1 MNPRINQLR
10 TDKLLSGVAQRYR
23 NDNYIAE
30 KILPFVQVKEKTG
43 KFAKFGKENFRAYSG
58 QLFRAPGTQAHSV
71 DYSVSMGSYSCDER
85 SAEKIVPFEFYENFD
100 APYNPE
106 EDAVSVLMDNIW
118 VNQEL
123 ALATTLA
130 NTAIITQNT
139 TLSGTSQWSDTTNS
153 DPIANIR
160 TAINTV
166 KASSGLRPNVL
177 VFCEDAFDKLKD
189 HPLVR
194 EQLKYTGIMGNPS
207 DDALTMWLKSFFK
220 IEDVI
225 VGSSSYMASDEGQ
238 TNDLDAVWTGNVW
251 ALHRPSTP
259 SVLRASFGY
268 TFSDSPRSV
277 DVRVEEAIKANV
289 VRVSYSFDQ
298 NIMDASLA
306 YLIKAAV

>member
-30 KILPFVQVKEKTG
+30 KILPVVQVKEKTG

-58 QLFRAPGTQAHSV
+58 QLFRAPGTRAHTV
-71 DYSVSMGSYSCDER
+71 DYSVSMGDYRCDER
-85 SAEKIVPFEFYENFD
+85 AVEKIVPREFYENFD
-100 APYNPE
+100 EPYNPE
-106 EDAVSVLMDNIW
+106 DDAVSVLMDNIW

-123 ALATTLA
+123 ALATTLG
-130 NTAIITQNT
+130 NTAILTQNT

-166 KASSGLRPNVL
+166 KSSSGLRPNVL
-177 VFCEDAFDKLKD
+177 AFCEDAFDKLKD

-220 IEDVI
+220 IEEVI

-238 TNDLDAVWTGNVW
+238 TDNLDAVWTGNVW

-268 TFSDSPRSV
+268 TFSDKLRSA
-277 DVRVEEAIKANV
+277 DVRFDEAIESNI
-289 VRVSYSFDQ
+289 VRVRYSFDQ

-306 YLIKAAV
+306 YLIKSAV